1 MAEVPCGLGRE
12 RLLVVD
18 DDPSIARMLQV
29 FLNNQGYTTTILGS
43 SRKALEIFRATPQ
56 AFDLVLTDQT
66 MPDMT
71 GEELAAKILALRSD
85 IPIIL
90 CTGYSTMIEEVK
102 ARQQGIRA
110 YHTKPVALKDLAA
123 TVRRLLDETDTRGQ
137 KPEASL

>member
-1 MAEVPCGLGRE
+1 MAELPCGPGRE

-29 FLNNQGYTTTILGS
+29 FLNNQGYATTILGS
-43 SRKALEIFRATPQ
+43 SRKAMEIFRARPQ
-56 AFDLVLTDQT
+56 AFDLVITDQT

-71 GEELAAKILALRSD
+71 GEELAANLLALRSD

-90 CTGYSTMIEEVK
+90 CTGYSPMIDEVK

-123 TVRRLLDETDTRGQ
+123 TIRRLLDESETRNQ
-137 KPEASL
+137 KSEANL